1 MNPRGAM
8 PLRLAWLGVLA
19 IVLARAVLADGPATQ
34 SVSLPT
40 TEPTT
45 QPTPQ
50 VLALVNDLTS
60 DQFAVRQKA
69 QQDLEQMG
77 EQVIPQL
84 QEILDGPLSDEARTR
99 VGAAMQRIADQRQFG
114 PSVITIHC
122 TDAPLQGVLEDF
134 AHQAGA
140 DMGVYRPEMRGYLQ
154 SHKITLNLQHA
165 DFWTALQAIEDGSGL
180 HPRPDND
187 GRMILDNMMGFWG
200 GQMGDRSRAR
210 IAGPCLIAPNSINW
224 SMQYANNISNLS
236 LQLTVSIEPKL
247 HVVGGFQPN
256 WLRECVDDKGH
267 SLISTNTQF
276 GGGFASGRQWM
287 GPLQVNLRVV
297 PGMGTKIARLKGEL
311 DFNVQ
316 TKSETIIIDNILSA
330 QNVSRNIAGSVITVQ
345 QLQSLGAQYQLHLL
359 ITGPLAGPNSDFL
372 RNSMNSEFQILD
384 DNDQPLQQMGGGQG
398 FDGTGR
404 ATLILTYMP
413 NAGWRPPNSPPVG
426 PPRKL
431 RCEVATETRP
441 MTERFELD
449 DLPLL
454 GAADGGN

>member
-1 MNPRGAM
+1 MSLRGVVS
-8 PLRLAWLGVLA
+8 PRLAWLGVLA
-19 IVLARAVLADGPATQ
+19 IALTRAVLGDGPTTQ
-34 SVSLPT
+34 SIAL
-40 TEPTT
+40 PTT

-140 DMGVYRPEMRGYLQ
+140 DLGVYRLEIRGYLQ
-154 SHKITLNLQHA
+154 SHKITLNLERA
-165 DFWTALQAIEDGSGL
+165 DFWTALQAVEDGSGL
-180 HPRPDND
+180 HPRANSE
-187 GRMILDNMMGFWG
+187 GQMVLDNMMGFWG
-200 GQMGDRSRAR
+200 GQMGDRSRAK
-210 IAGPCLIAPNSINW
+210 IAGPCLIAPASINW
-224 SMQYANNISNLS
+224 SMQYANNASNLT
-236 LQLTVSIEPKL
+236 LQLMASIEPKL
-247 HVVGGFQPN
+247 RVVGGFQPN

-267 SLISTNTQF
+267 SLVSPNTQF
-276 GGGFASGRQWM
+276 GRGFASGQQQWM
-287 GPLQVNLRVV
+287 SPLQVNLRVV

-311 DFNVQ
+311 DFSVQ
-316 TKSETIIIDNILSA
+316 TKSETIVIDNILSA

-345 QLQSLGAQYQLHLL
+345 QLRSIGGQYQLNLL
-359 ITGPLAGPNSDFL
+359 ITGPLGAPNSDFL

-384 DNDQPLQQMGGGQG
+384 DNDQPLQQVGGGQG
-398 FDGTGR
+398 FDGTGH

-413 NAGWRPPNSPPVG
+413 NAGWRPPNSQPVG

-431 RCEVATETRP
+431 RCEIATETRP

-449 DLPLL
+449 DIPLL